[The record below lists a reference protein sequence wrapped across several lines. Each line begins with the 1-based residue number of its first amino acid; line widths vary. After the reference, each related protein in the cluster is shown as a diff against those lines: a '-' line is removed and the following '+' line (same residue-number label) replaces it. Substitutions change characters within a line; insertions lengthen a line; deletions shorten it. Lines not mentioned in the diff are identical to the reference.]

1 MQTMKVIFHVSEAAN
16 CPHAYNNARN
26 LMAIRDGQP
35 TEIHILFNGSAIS
48 TLLADSEESPRW
60 ETLQMQGIELFGCEN
75 SMRANGITADQL
87 LMGVHTVAAGMLSLV
102 EHQPQ
107 GYLYIKP

>member
-1 MQTMKVIFHVSEAAN
+1 MQTMKVILHVSEAVN
-16 CPHAYNNARN
+16 CLHAFNCARN
-26 LMAIRDGQP
+26 LMESCERQP

-60 ETLQMQGIELFGCEN
+60 ETLQMQGIALFGCEH
-75 SMRANGITADQL
+75 SMRANGIRVGQL
-87 LMGVHTVAAGMLSLV
+87 LMGVHTVSAGMLALV
-102 EHQPQ
+102 EHQQQ

>member
-16 CPHAYNNARN
+16 CLHAFNNARN

-48 TLLADSEESPRW
+48 TLLADCEESPHW
-60 ETLQMQGIELFGCEN
+60 ETLQMRGIALFGCEN
-75 SMRANGITADQL
+75 SMRANGIFVDQL
-87 LMGVHTVAAGMLSLV
+87 LMGVHTVPAGMLSLV
-102 EHQPQ
+102 EHQQQ
-107 GYLYIKP
+107 GFLYIKP